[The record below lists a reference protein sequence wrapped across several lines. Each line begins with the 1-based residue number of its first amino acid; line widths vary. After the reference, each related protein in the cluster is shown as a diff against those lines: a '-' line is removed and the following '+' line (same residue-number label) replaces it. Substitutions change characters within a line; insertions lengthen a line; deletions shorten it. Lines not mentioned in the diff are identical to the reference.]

1 MMENLKKELSKGM
14 PDFNGLS
21 EPILKRIEALGGDI
35 SQLKGHS
42 LAEDLCS
49 IRFDTVLYNDFY
61 DDFEIPGLETFFEDH
76 KNIYDS
82 DPSLFFEKVLEKY
95 FCMTREGY
103 SQAFWCGTLF
113 TPLKEGSSDF
123 EEWSDWFSD
132 TEYVNLE
139 EIQKRMGAGPL
150 DFILL
155 MENYGFPDQYYICLS
170 DPHPENPFVFGTDH
184 EVFFKEVENCGSL
197 ETFLENFLTKDDFLK
212 IAKETIAQY
221 LKGK

>member
-1 MMENLKKELSKGM
+1 MDNLKKELLKGI
-14 PDFNGLS
+14 PEFNGLS
-21 EPILKRIEALGGDI
+21 ETILRRIEALGGNI
-35 SQLKGHS
+35 SQLKGRS
-42 LAEDLCS
+42 LEEDLCS
-49 IRFDTVLYNDFY
+49 IRFDTVLYSDFY
-61 DDFEIPGLETFFEDH
+61 DDFEIPELETFFEDH
-76 KNIYDS
+76 KNVYYS
-82 DPSLFFEKVLEKY
+82 DPSSFFTKVLEKY

-123 EEWSDWFSD
+123 QEWSDWFSN

-139 EIQKRMGAGPL
+139 EIQKRVGAGPL

-155 MENYGFPDQYYICLS
+155 MENYGFPDHYYICLS

-184 EVFFKEVENCGSL
+184 EVFFKEITTRGTL
-197 ETFLENFLTKDDFLK
+197 EDFLEKFLTKEDFLE
-212 IAKETIAQY
+212 IAKETIEQY